1 MAKTLG
7 LLGRKLG
14 MTRIFAADGTVV
26 PVTIIFAGPC
36 PVLQVKTQEKEG
48 YNALQVGFDAVPE
61 RKLNKPELGHQS
73 KAGKGCFRHLKEF
86 PLDAVDGYEVGQDI
100 TVDIFQPG
108 EKVKVTG
115 TSKGKGFQGVMKR
128 YNFKGLKASHGA
140 EKVHRSGGSIGTNT
154 EPSRVFKN
162 KKMPGH
168 MGDERVTLPSVEIVD
183 VRLEENIIV
192 VKGQVPGCKNGLVM
206 IRKAG

>member
-14 MTRIFAADGTVV
+14 MTRIFADDGTIV
-26 PVTIIFAGPC
+26 PVTLISAGPC
-36 PVLQVKTQEKEG
+36 PVLQIKTSDKEG

-115 TSKGKGFQGVMKR
+115 TSKGKGFQGVMKK
-128 YNFKGLKASHGA
+128 YNFRGLKASHGA
-140 EKVHRSGGSIGTNT
+140 EKVHRSAGSVGTNT
-154 EPSRVFKN
+154 EPSRVFKG
-162 KKMPGH
+162 KKMAGH

-183 VRLEENIIV
+183 VRPEENILV

>member
-14 MTRIFAADGTVV
+14 MTRIFADDGTVV
-26 PVTIIFAGPC
+26 PVTLISAGPC
-36 PVLQVKTQEKEG
+36 PVLQVKTSEKEG

-61 RKLNKPELGHQS
+61 RKLTKPALGHQA
-73 KAGKGCFRHLKEF
+73 KAAKGFYRHLKEF

-100 TVDIFQPG
+100 TVSIFQAG

-128 YNFKGLKASHGA
+128 YNFKGLKATHGA

-154 EPSRVFKN
+154 EPSRVFKG
-162 KKMPGH
+162 KKMPGQ
-168 MGDERVTLPSVEIVD
+168 MGDERVTLPAVEIVD
-183 VRLEENIIV
+183 VRPEENIIV

>member
-26 PVTIIFAGPC
+26 PVTVISAGPC
-36 PVLQVKTQEKEG
+36 PVLQIKTSEKEG
-48 YNALQVGFDAVPE
+48 YNALQVGFDAIPE
-61 RKLNKPELGHQS
+61 RKLTKPAKGHQA
-73 KAGKGCFRHLKEF
+73 KAGKGFYRHLKEF
-86 PLDAVDGYEVGQDI
+86 PLEAVEGYEVGQDI

-140 EKVHRSGGSIGTNT
+140 ETVHRSAA
-154 EPSRVFKN
+154 PSA
-162 KKMPGH
+162 P
-168 MGDERVTLPSVEIVD
+168 TPSPP
-183 VRLEENIIV
+183 RSRT
-192 VKGQVPGCKNGLVM
+192 
-206 IRKAG
+206 RKCPAHGR

>member
-1 MAKTLG
+1 MSKTLG

-14 MTRIFAADGTVV
+14 MTRIFADDGTVV
-26 PVTIIFAGPC
+26 PVTVISAGPC
-36 PVLQVKTQEKEG
+36 PVLQIKTSAKEG

-61 RKLNKPELGHQS
+61 RKLTKPAKGHQA
-73 KAGKGCFRHLKEF
+73 KAAKGFYRHLKEF
-86 PLDAVDGYEVGQDI
+86 PLEAVEGYEVGQDI

-168 MGDERVTLPSVEIVD
+168 MGDERVTLSSVEIVD
-183 VRLEENIIV
+183 VRLEDNIIV